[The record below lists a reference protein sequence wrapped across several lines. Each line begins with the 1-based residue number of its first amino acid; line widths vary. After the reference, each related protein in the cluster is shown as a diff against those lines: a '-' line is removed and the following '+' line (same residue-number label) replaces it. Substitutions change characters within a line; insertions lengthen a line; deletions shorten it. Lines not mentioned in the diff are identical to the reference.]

1 LSITKISKQTASIL
15 QAWISSLTYIYYLH
29 VLSGIE
35 LESFCSI
42 RGCQSWTIYYLT
54 SSFLLLW
61 ILCAG
66 RKLPA

>member
-42 RGCQSWTIYYLT
+42 IFTT
-54 SSFLLLW
+54 T
-61 ILCAG
+61 
-66 RKLPA
+66 